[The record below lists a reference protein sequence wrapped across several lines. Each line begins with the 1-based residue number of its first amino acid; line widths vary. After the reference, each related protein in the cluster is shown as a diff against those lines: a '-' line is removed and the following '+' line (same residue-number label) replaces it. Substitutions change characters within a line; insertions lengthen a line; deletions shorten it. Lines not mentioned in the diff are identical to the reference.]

1 MRRPK
6 AIKDRGAELTVPLQ
20 PPPSARIE
28 ERLQSF
34 ALSLVLHA
42 GLVTLLLTGDLSGR
56 PPGYNPAIAAQILA
70 DQRYEITLYTPKLD
84 LPAVEPIKKASRD
97 GAERA
102 LERFQQ
108 KIVADDP
115 DPQSSRQKIVGPAP
129 DIEIEQDIRSPNLL
143 AWNAPKVS
151 RPRFQAKQQEARTPD
166 REALSAVAAPEITA
180 RLDAPSVPVRSEPR
194 LRFQRDQ
201 RAEPAPAREALAPRQ
216 APELQ
221 AAAPK
226 VDVAAL
232 EQQPKMRYW
241 TPEAGPQNTPQREAI
256 RGDTAPEVGAGQEA
270 LDLGG
275 LQAKTR
281 LRYWASGNNPQTP
294 GRKAIAV
301 ADAPSIEAKTNG
313 VPQVGSLSQQPRVRY
328 QNWGQ
333 EPAAPKQGVL
343 TAGVAA
349 PKIEG
354 ADGLGGNGKV
364 GAAPGMLA
372 DYSFRDAVKK
382 PAPAAGATGPN
393 GQLIAPG
400 TGPDGPVVGP
410 GNKGPNAL
418 VIGLDPDPNAVAAI
432 PLGSRRGRFSASPDG
447 GPGGGDLKIGSGN
460 GASLRASNL
469 SIDGADLTRPGPI
482 VQRDPAGVT
491 RSGPRGAAKDPV
503 ALSVFQRRRNVSELA
518 VPPVIDPEPVPTRS
532 KRAEILFLD
541 RQVFVLAIN
550 TPNVTSYSGSWV
562 IRFAER
568 TLNKKKRLD
577 AGRFGKENDETPED
591 DSQGR
596 LSAPGAR
603 LKVDPKYIRTAANE
617 GIEGTVTL
625 YAVIQTDGK
634 VRDIEIVE
642 SLDERLDNSAM
653 AALAQWEFH
662 PATKL
667 GVPVEV
673 DVLIDI
679 PFRLAPPE
687 EKRVIQRF

>member
-6 AIKDRGAELTVPLQ
+6 AIEDRGAESAVPLQ
-20 PPPSARIE
+20 APLSARIE

-42 GLVTLLLTGDLSGR
+42 GLVTLLVTGDLPRR
-56 PPGYNPAIAAQILA
+56 PPGYDPATAAQIIA
-70 DQRYEITLYTPKLD
+70 DQRHKVTLYTPKVD
-84 LPAVEPIKKASRD
+84 LPAVEPLKKASRD

-151 RPRFQAKQQEARTPD
+151 RPRFQVKQQQARTPE
-166 REALSAVAAPEITA
+166 REALSGAAAPDITA
-180 RLDAPSVPVRSEPR
+180 RIDAPSVPVRSEPR
-194 LRFQRDQ
+194 LRFQREQ
-201 RAEPAPAREALAPRQ
+201 KAEPAPSREALAPRQ

-226 VDVAAL
+226 VDLAAL
-232 EQQPKMRYW
+232 DQQPKMRYW
-241 TPEAGPQNTPQREAI
+241 TPKAGPQTTPQREAI
-256 RGDTAPEVGAGQEA
+256 RGDAAPLIEVKTSGA
-270 LDLGG
+270 
-275 LQAKTR
+275 
-281 LRYWASGNNPQTP
+281 
-294 GRKAIAV
+294 
-301 ADAPSIEAKTNG
+301 
-313 VPQVGSLSQQPRVRY
+313 PQVGSLSQQPRVRY
-328 QNWGQ
+328 QNWGEQ
-333 EPAAPKQGVL
+333 PAAPERGVL
-343 TAGVAA
+343 TAGAAA
-349 PKIEG
+349 PTIEG
-354 ADGLGGNGKV
+354 ADGLGGNGKSY
-364 GAAPGMLA
+364 GAPGLLA
-372 DYSFRDAVKK
+372 DYSFRDAVRK
-382 PAPAAGATGPN
+382 PAPAASANGPN
-393 GQLIAPG
+393 GQLVAPSNG
-400 TGPDGPVVGP
+400 SGGPVVGP

-447 GPGGGDLKIGSGN
+447 GPGGGDLKIGSGG

-469 SIDGADLTRPGPI
+469 SIDGAALTRPGP
-482 VQRDPAGVT
+482 VLQQKANGVARPGT
-491 RSGPRGAAKDPV
+491 RGAAKDS
-503 ALSVFQRRRNVSELA
+503 ATLSVFQRRRNVRELA
-518 VPPVIDPEPVPTRS
+518 APPIIDPEAVPTRS
-532 KRAEILFLD
+532 KRPEILFLD

-568 TLNKKKRLD
+568 TLNKKKRHD
-577 AGRFGKENDETPED
+577 AGRFGKENDKVPED

-603 LKVDPKYIRTAANE
+603 LKVDPKYIRTAADE
-617 GIEGTVTL
+617 GVEGTVTL
-625 YAVIQTDGK
+625 YAVIRTDGK
-634 VRDIEIVE
+634 IRDIEVVE
-642 SLDERLDNSAM
+642 SLDERLDHSAM